1 MPTEQT
7 WGRGRAKCRLQAA
20 GGRRALYE
28 PGNRLHRAPAA
39 PGTRGAGL
47 ARDPQGRRCEQVAA
61 NMALW
66 GRPAVRALR
75 LWGPGGERA
84 WARLPRFLRVVAPER
99 GGAGGGDGP
108 PKWRVSQARGRA
120 RLSGFPGVVGGA
132 PGEP

>member
-1 MPTEQT
+1 MQAP
-7 WGRGRAKCRLQAA
+7 GPRGRRE
-20 GGRRALYE
+20 LYGL
-28 PGNRLHRAPAA
+28 GNRLHRASAA

-47 ARDPQGRRCEQVAA
+47 ARDPQGRRREQVAA

-84 WARLPRFLRVVAPER
+84 WARLPRFIRVVAPER

-108 PKWRVSQARGRA
+108 PKWRVPQAGRA
-120 RLSGFPGVVGGA
+120 RARSGFPCVVGGA